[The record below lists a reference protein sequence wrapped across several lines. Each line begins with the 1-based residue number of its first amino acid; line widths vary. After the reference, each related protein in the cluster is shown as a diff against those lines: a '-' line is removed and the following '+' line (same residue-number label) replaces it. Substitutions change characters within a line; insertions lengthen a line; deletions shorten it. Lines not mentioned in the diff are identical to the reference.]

1 MRNDILL
8 FVGIII
14 FFFVLW
20 IYSGGPNK
28 PISFAGPYI
37 TPITD
42 VGTTQIGYGDGIDYG
57 SANDYN
63 TTNSSGGSFLSRWFG
78 GSSDVNIPAA
88 DQSSYAGKVSLDGGN
103 PGTTDLQEE
112 YMTIRSESDA
122 PINVTGWQLKSVK
135 TSAQGVIGTG
145 ARIADK
151 GGVRRDELSPIVLAP
166 YGEAIVSSGRSPI
179 EDSFLETKCT
189 GYLDEN
195 DSFTPSLGHS
205 CPDPVDELA
214 NQYGGNTK
222 SYDQCYDYV
231 STLGSCRTT
240 FSDENDVPNSCQNFV
255 DARLTYSGCVSSHRS
270 DSDFYGDTWR
280 VYLGSTRELWR
291 TAGDT
296 IELLDVSGK
305 VVDVYS
311 Y

>member
-1 MRNDILL
+1 MRNDL
-8 FVGIII
+8 FLFIGIII

-20 IYSGGPNK
+20 IYSGGPNN

-42 VGTTQIGYGDGIDYG
+42 VGTTQVGYGDTKDFG

-63 TTNSSGGSFLSRWFG
+63 SSSGGSFLGRWFG
-78 GSSDVNIPAA
+78 GDTGTNVPAA
-88 DQSSYAGKVSLDGGN
+88 DQSSYAGKVRIDGGN
-103 PGTTDLQEE
+103 AGTTDLQSE
-112 YMTIRSESDA
+112 YLILHSETDA
-122 PINVTGWQLKSVK
+122 PITITGWQLKSTK
-135 TSAQGVIGTG
+135 TSSQGVIGTG
-145 ARIADK
+145 ARVADK
-151 GGVRRDELSPIVLAP
+151 GGVRSSELSPIVLPA
-166 YGEAIVSSGRSPI
+166 YGEAVVSSSRSPI

-195 DSFTPSLGHS
+195 GSFTPSLNHS

-214 NQYGGNTK
+214 DQYGGTTK
-222 SYDQCYDYV
+222 TYDQCYDYV

-240 FSDENDVPNSCQNFV
+240 FSDENSVPNSCQNFV
-255 DARLTYSGCVSSHRS
+255 DARLSYSGCVSSHRS

-296 IELLDVSGK
+296 IELLDATGK